1 MGWGAVAGAAIG
13 ALASSKSSR
22 DANKAN
28 SEQAALN
35 YEQQKEFAQHGIRWK
50 VADARAAGLHP
61 LAALGAQTTSFS
73 PIAIGQTPDPIGGY
87 LADMGQNIDRA
98 LDQTRTRTERAEAL
112 RDAEARRTRS
122 LERQEQMD
130 SLNVERH
137 RAELQHMD
145 MQNQLLASQIAR
157 YKSAQLGPG
166 MPSNVGA
173 GGTAHSAPTGSVEIN
188 PAQITSRSAAQPAL
202 EAGGDTPG
210 FKEFRIGGKNIGGV
224 MELPNE
230 AMSQSMES
238 LGPLLSV
245 PAYLMH
251 SGMRAVDYVRHGPG
265 TDSLPKLPS
274 SHRWSWN
281 PFTGKYR
288 AVPKVRKPRT
298 DFGSNW
304 R

>member
-13 ALASSKSSR
+13 ALASSKSAK

-35 YEQQKEFAQHGIRWK
+35 YEQQKEFAQHGIRWR

-73 PIAIGQTPDPIGGY
+73 PVAIGHTPDPIGGY
-87 LADMGQNIDRA
+87 LSDMGQNIDRA
-98 LDQTRTRTERAEAL
+98 LDQTRTRSERAEAL
-112 RDAEARRTRS
+112 KDAEAHRARS
-122 LERQEQMD
+122 LQRQEQMD
-130 SLNVERH
+130 TLNVERH

-173 GGTAHSAPTGSVEIN
+173 GGTAVSAPTGSVEIN
-188 PAQITSRSAAQPAL
+188 PAQITSRNPSQPAL
-202 EAGGDTPG
+202 EAGGATPG
-210 FKEFRIGGKNIGGV
+210 FKEFRIGGPKTGGV

-238 LGPLLSV
+238 LGPLLSI

-251 SGMRAVDYVRHGPG
+251 SGMRAVDYVKNGPG
-265 TDSLPKLPS
+265 TKGLPDLPS
-274 SHRWSWN
+274 THRWRWN
-281 PFTGKYR
+281 PLTGTYKV
-288 AVPKVRKPRT
+288 VPKTKRT
-298 DFGSNW
+298 THNPFK
-304 R
+304 RY